1 MADERTRY
9 SDAELEEFKQ
19 LILKKLE
26 NARADYELLR
36 ATITHTADNDTE
48 DTSPTF
54 KVLEEGAAT
63 LSKEESGR
71 LAAHQMKFIRNLE
84 MALVRIENKTYG
96 ICKTTASSF
105 PRSAD
110 ESAARYRVYRAKEGA
125 GNAIRNGA
133 KRRTS
138 AVVFYRPRYDSGRRD
153 KSQDSPDRLNIRREC
168 LMHCQSTARPAPA
181 RPFLPCICGSR
192 FFRLAHFFRKITLSL
207 TICIAGSAYSC

>member
-54 KVLEEGAAT
+54 KVLEEGATT

-71 LAAHQMKFIRNLE
+71 LAAHQMKFMTGSKIFFLFLKGVIHYDD
-84 MALVRIENKTYG
+84 A
-96 ICKTTASSF
+96 CK
-105 PRSAD
+105 
-110 ESAARYRVYRAKEGA
+110 
-125 GNAIRNGA
+125 
-133 KRRTS
+133 
-138 AVVFYRPRYDSGRRD
+138 
-153 KSQDSPDRLNIRREC
+153 
-168 LMHCQSTARPAPA
+168 
-181 RPFLPCICGSR
+181 FLCCV
-192 FFRLAHFFRKITLSL
+192 
-207 TICIAGSAYSC
+207 